1 MHSYSQKK
9 YYVYCKISH
18 MNVLKKAWFWLLLI
32 SIVAFIVG
40 FILFETQGQTSSG
53 KIVTPWWVWMVFG
66 VALGLFIIALI
77 MYLFDVAA
85 YHRQREIAIACGE
98 WVFPEERKIE
108 CPKKCVKKEVI
119 ECADKDKCG
128 KTTKK
133 VISETPIDK
142 PEVKELMSSRT
153 SLESLA
159 PSNYP
164 NDYPSPRSS
173 VSVNVFPVE

>member
-1 MHSYSQKK
+1 
-9 YYVYCKISH
+9 

-32 SIVAFIVG
+32 SIVALILG

-66 VALGLFIIALI
+66 VAVALFIIALI
-77 MYLFDVAA
+77 LYLIDVAA

-98 WVFPEERKIE
+98 WVFPEGRKIE
-108 CPKKCVKKEVI
+108 CPKKCVKKEVV
-119 ECADKDKCG
+119 ECEDKDKCG
-128 KTTKK
+128 KITKK

-142 PEVKELMSSRT
+142 PEIKELMPART

-159 PSNYP
+159 PSA
-164 NDYPSPRSS
+164 YPSANPSANPSAYPSANTRVYVESE
-173 VSVNVFPVE
+173 NVFPIE